1 MKDLFVSTIEYNDI
15 LNRLQKR
22 FNYSDGF
29 YITIKQYFTNNTF
42 YYFIC
47 IIIRFIPL
55 ILLSGHYSN
64 IFNGNNNNISSFQNY
79 AKLLTCYNL
88 TKYLQISYKFY
99 IATNILIYL
108 SHFIREIAYI
118 LEIKEFVNH
127 KYLNKWPLPN
137 IYRIISDHFIFLLCQ
152 YIIEYL
158 SFSYYILIFPN
169 KFIINLN
176 EKSSSLYG
184 IITINTIL
192 IIHYNFIDYKYL
204 ICTNRIYTTTLYE
217 ANQKIINENN
227 KINNKPIKYRISKLV
242 FFIYIGF
249 QNLVLLQS
257 LENYLN
263 THQNMIFKLVISI
276 ILLICILIIILSEL
290 YEYNYKNLINITI
303 KVIIL
308 FCLYSIILDFIL
320 YISKYSITGK
330 LYDFFYTLLKLF
342 ISYITYL
349 LITFKSHRFFE
360 SKILEILFREKKSGK
375 EINFINSFIYL
386 NEIILKIKNN
396 KDIHSAY
403 LLVKFLLGHINNC
416 NKVACNCNLLST
428 VLKKENFEKENE
440 KLMTKFIDDLIFYL
454 TYLFESI
461 FIEYDYYNNYELS
474 ILLSEHFCHLKNNPT
489 MAFSIINTFILKHKN
504 KLSDFEMIT
513 LYEISQKYIYYISA
527 NITKQR
533 EKEIIENN
541 SILLNQQNEQYFKIH
556 FNNSKISLETKTN
569 MINYINNQIKIL
581 KYKNIF
587 EESLKFNFDESN
599 EVIISVYINFFDIIS
614 NIDDSFIQNDKKKA
628 KNNKKPS
635 KKNNLYI
642 VINLIKKER
651 RYYNNILI
659 CLDKMKDI
667 KNIPIIIIFK
677 YCLFFDFFKDGKIP
691 HELANK
697 LYSNVGEKMNLYNN
711 FLTLNEYSLLKKIYN
726 EQNCNLNSKY
736 YAIYQFNKDLRTKYF
751 SEACALKL
759 GYYQKDIIKEKIE
772 KLMPKKFYESHQN
785 MLKQLVIGNQL
796 RYLNNSQGYLFD
808 SSSTIIY
815 PIKFQALLIYNMMK
829 NLAIITESIFESQEQ
844 YIFMISNNYELLA
857 CSKNFEEEYFFNKKI
872 FEAYDIKIMDIF
884 QIKQEK
890 LYKFFKKTFA
900 KIDEIKL
907 IRKIKT
913 EEYFLPSLYVQPGE
927 KISGMMNPSNFI
939 NTKINYLSKISNSKI
954 KNEEANQEFDE
965 ENNKFINKEKN
976 KKLLNDLLNLPVKII
991 FHDTFN
997 INIEKNKFLENFA
1010 KELAKIPDNDLRFDN
1025 DKFNYNLIITGKELN
1040 KKLLKKR
1047 NNFINNFMRLR
1058 IKLSYYYDKPY
1069 YFILIEDEKKS
1080 ILSLTKGF
1088 NYQDNNSINKVTT
1101 KNNINN
1107 DNVFLDKASS
1117 SVRIISKDSKED
1129 NHKTT
1134 DGKNSKRIISR
1145 KSDIENIDKIE
1156 NDKNEI
1162 LNKIEKYKHEINR
1175 DKFISIIKL
1184 ILYII
1189 IICIFAIYISILIF
1203 QKVLIKRSEN
1213 ILLSYYY
1220 ISQTRESMLNIHSLM
1235 LELYYYNFKICMN
1248 NITDYKQQQKIL
1260 IQYYLLLK
1268 ENYYNYT
1275 SYYLDYNIE
1284 IGQDFYLIYQKRMFN
1299 KIEGFWEEV
1308 QYQSI
1313 FGAELESIIYQMHS
1327 INTSLINYGIINN
1340 DLSNFLFFSN
1350 KTQSHIKVESSFIQL
1365 LYYLCVNYENTYKNI
1380 FNEIQDS
1387 IYKTFNNYIYSTM
1400 NYYLFLE
1407 IVGLFFYIILFIS
1420 VLIYLYY
1427 SNQTI
1432 FKNIIFLFLDFS
1444 ENLFNKN
1451 IINTNN
1457 KIILKLLEL
1466 KYLIDDFSLE
1476 RLQRYSYNLD
1486 KLNKIKNKSFRF
1498 SSKNLSSG
1506 LNSSFGTNN
1515 MNETN
1520 LSQNQVNNAIMN
1532 KNRKISNK
1540 KIALLNKMERENKR
1554 LSSGKSVN
1562 KYGSSNDFR
1571 YNKLV
1576 DIKNKGLNDSS
1587 QNYLVQSKADIL
1599 KDKLN
1604 NIDNDNSN
1612 SMDINNMSKQ
1622 SNRDVINNMN
1632 NNLNEI
1638 VSSRNNN
1645 NSHNNNNNINNNITV
1660 HKGNSKTIKDD
1671 EFELNESYQDILLNK
1686 SNKTPVLFIRI
1697 YTMIIFLFIII
1708 INIFSGYKIKNTLKF
1723 KNLLNDYFID
1733 FMPITNRYT
1742 LLTYY
1747 FNILRTLFVFP
1758 NDNRKKHMDEIMQK
1772 MSSVYNDENKKFNDI
1787 LSYKIGFYKQ
1797 TKKLFDILQNKSNS
1811 TQHLKNTIC
1820 SSKSP
1825 CEEYLDSK
1833 YNIFDV
1839 GVDFAFTTCITQIN
1853 NIYMDYKMLN
1863 NIYNI
1868 EEIKNNIICTNSQ
1881 FEYISASISNMFIYV
1896 QNKIFTT
1903 FLIDQFNFKD
1913 KYSRIMTLFNLIT
1926 VAFSILTFLFV
1937 NIIIFFSISNFSEPI
1952 KNSTYRI
1959 NCSFY
1964 FIKKYSLSQ
1973 R

>member
-1 MKDLFVSTIEYNDI
+1 MKDLFVSISEYNDI
-15 LNRLQKR
+15 LNRLEKR
-22 FNYSDGF
+22 FNYYDGF

-47 IIIRFIPL
+47 LIFRLIPL

-64 IFNGNNNNISSFQNY
+64 IFNGSNNNLYSFQNY
-79 AKLLTCYNL
+79 VKLLTCYNL
-88 TKYLQISYKFY
+88 VKYLQISYRFY
-99 IATNILIYL
+99 IITNILIYI
-108 SHFIREIAYI
+108 SFSIREIVYI
-118 LEIKEFVNH
+118 LEFKEFKNYMH
-127 KYLNKWPLPN
+127 TNKWPLPN
-137 IYRIISDHFIFLLCQ
+137 IYRIISDHFIFLLYP

-169 KFIINLN
+169 KFVINLN
-176 EKSSSLYG
+176 EKNSSLYG
-184 IITINTIL
+184 IIVINTFL
-192 IIHYNFIDYKYL
+192 IIQYNIIDYNYL
-204 ICTNRIYTTTLYE
+204 ICINRIYTTTLYE
-217 ANQKIINENN
+217 ANQTIINENN
-227 KINNKPIKYRISKLV
+227 KINNKPVKFRVSKFA

-249 QNLVLLQS
+249 QNLVLFQT

-263 THQNMIFKLVISI
+263 VRQNMIFKLVISI
-276 ILLICILIIILSEL
+276 IIIICILIIILSEL
-290 YEYNYKNLINITI
+290 YEYNYKNLINIAI
-303 KVIIL
+303 KVIFL
-308 FCLYSIILDFIL
+308 FCLYSIIFDFIL
-320 YISKYSITGK
+320 FISKYSITGK
-330 LYDFFYTLLKLF
+330 LYDFFYMLLKLF

-349 LITFKSHRFFE
+349 LLNIKSHKFFE
-360 SKILEILFREKKSGK
+360 SKILEILFREKKIGK
-375 EINFINSFIYL
+375 EINFINSFFYL

-396 KDIHSAY
+396 KDIHSVY

-440 KLMTKFIDDLIFYL
+440 KLMTKYIDDLIFYL

-461 FIEYDYYNNYELS
+461 FIEYDYYNSYELS

-504 KLSDFEMIT
+504 KISDFEMIT
-513 LYEISQKYIYYISA
+513 LYEISQKYIYFISA
-527 NITKQR
+527 NISKQR
-533 EKEIIENN
+533 EKEIIQNN
-541 SILLNQQNEQYFKIH
+541 NVLLNQQNEQYFKIH

-587 EESLKFNFDESN
+587 EESLKFNFDETN

-614 NIDDSFIQNDKKKA
+614 NIDDSFIHNGKKNS
-628 KNNKKPS
+628 KNYTKSN

-642 VINLIKKER
+642 VINLIKKEQM
-651 RYYNNILI
+651 YYNNIMV

-691 HELANK
+691 QELANK
-697 LYSNVGEKMNLYNN
+697 LNSNIGEKMNLYSNY
-711 FLTLNEYSLLKKIYN
+711 LTINEYSFLKKIYN
-726 EQNCNLNSKY
+726 EQNCNFNSKY
-736 YAIYQFNKDLRTKYF
+736 YAIYQFKKDLRTKYF

-759 GYYQKDIIKEKIE
+759 GYNQKDIINEKIE

-796 RYLNNSQGYLFD
+796 RYLTNNQGYLFD
-808 SSSTIIY
+808 SSSSIIY

-829 NLAIITESIFESQEQ
+829 NLAIITESIFETQEE

-900 KIDEIKL
+900 KIDETKL

-913 EEYFLPSLYVQPGE
+913 EEYFIPSLYVQPGE

-939 NTKINYLSKISNSKI
+939 NTKINYLTKISNSKV
-954 KNEEANQEFDE
+954 KNESANEELDE
-965 ENNKFINKEKN
+965 EDKKFINKEKN
-976 KKLLNDLLNLPVKII
+976 KKLLNDLLYLPVKII
-991 FHDTFN
+991 FHDNFN
-997 INIEKNKFLENFA
+997 ISIEKNKFLENFS

-1025 DKFNYNLIITGKELN
+1025 DKFNYNLIISGKELN
-1040 KKLLKKR
+1040 KKLLKKK
-1047 NNFINNFMRLR
+1047 NIFINSFMRMK

-1069 YFILIEDEKKS
+1069 YFILIEDDKKS
-1080 ILSLTKGF
+1080 FLSLTKGF
-1088 NYQDNNSINKVTT
+1088 NYQENNSINKGVI
-1101 KNNINN
+1101 KNNNTN
-1107 DNVFLDKASS
+1107 DNIFLSS
-1117 SVRIISKDSKED
+1117 SVRKISKDSKED

-1134 DGKNSKRIISR
+1134 DYKISKKNIIK
-1145 KSDIENIDKIE
+1145 KSEIENIDKIE

-1162 LNKIEKYKHEINR
+1162 LNKIEKYKQQINR
-1175 DKFISIIKL
+1175 DKFILIIKL
-1184 ILYII
+1184 LLYII
-1189 IICIFAIYISILIF
+1189 IICIFAIYISILVF
-1203 QKVLIKRSEN
+1203 QKFLIKRSES

-1220 ISQTRESMLNIHSLM
+1220 ISQTRESFLNIHSLM
-1235 LELYYYNFKICMN
+1235 LELYYYNFYLYTN
-1248 NITDYKQQQKIL
+1248 DITNYNLQQRNLK
-1260 IQYYLLLK
+1260 QYYNILK
-1268 ENYYNYT
+1268 DNYYNY
-1275 SYYLDYNIE
+1275 SKYYLDYNIE
-1284 IGQDFYLIYQKRMFN
+1284 IGHDFYLIYQKRLFN

-1313 FGAELESIIYQMHS
+1313 FGAELESIIFQMHS
-1327 INTSLINYGIINN
+1327 INTSLINSNTIYN

-1350 KTQSHIKVESSFIQL
+1350 KTQNHIKVESSFIQL
-1365 LYYLCVNYENTYKNI
+1365 LYYLCVNYENTYKYI
-1380 FNEIQDS
+1380 FNEIQES
-1387 IYKTFNNYIYSTM
+1387 IYKTFNNYIYSNM
-1400 NYYLFLE
+1400 NYYHLLE
-1407 IVGLFFYIILFIS
+1407 IFGLFFYIILFIS

-1427 SNQTI
+1427 SNQII

-1451 IINTNN
+1451 IVNTNN

-1466 KYLIDDFSLE
+1466 KYIIDDFSLE
-1476 RLQRYSYNLD
+1476 RLQRYSNNLD
-1486 KLNKIKNKSFRF
+1486 KLNKIKNKSFRL
-1498 SSKNLSSG
+1498 SSKNLSIG
-1506 LNSSFGTNN
+1506 LNSSFETNN
-1515 MNETN
+1515 INESN
-1520 LSQNQVNNAIMN
+1520 ASQSQANNAIMS
-1532 KNRKISNK
+1532 KNRKISTK
-1540 KIALLNKMERENKR
+1540 KIILLNKMERENKR
-1554 LSSGKSVN
+1554 VNSGKNLNKNGVN
-1562 KYGSSNDFR
+1562 NDFR
-1571 YNKLV
+1571 YNKLA

-1587 QNYLVQSKADIL
+1587 QNYLVQSRADIM

-1604 NIDNDNSN
+1604 NNDNDNSN
-1612 SMDINNMSKQ
+1612 SMDINNMGRQ
-1622 SNRDVINNMN
+1622 SNRDIINNMN
-1632 NNLNEI
+1632 NNFNEI
-1638 VSSRNNN
+1638 ISPRKNN
-1645 NSHNNNNNINNNITV
+1645 NSQNNNKNNNVTV

-1671 EFELNESYQDILLNK
+1671 EFELNDSYQDILLNK

-1697 YTMIIFLFIII
+1697 YTLIIFLFIII
-1708 INIFSGYKIKNTLKF
+1708 IIIFSAYKIKTTLKF
-1723 KNLLNDYFID
+1723 KTLLNDYFID

-1747 FNILRTLFVFP
+1747 FNILRTMFIFP
-1758 NDNRKKHMDEIMQK
+1758 NDDRKKHMDEIMQK
-1772 MSSVYNDENKKFNDI
+1772 MSSVYNDENKKFVDI
-1787 LSYKIGFYKQ
+1787 ISFKIDAYKR
-1797 TKKLFDILQNKSNS
+1797 TKELYDILQNKNNS
-1811 TQHLKNTIC
+1811 TEHLKNDIC
-1820 SSKSP
+1820 SSNFP
-1825 CEEYLDSK
+1825 CEDYLDSK

-1853 NIYMDYKMLN
+1853 NIYMDYKKLN

-1868 EEIKNNIICTNSQ
+1868 SEIKERITRANNSQ

-1903 FLIDQFNFKD
+1903 FLIDQFKFKG
-1913 KYSRIMTLFNLIT
+1913 KYSSMMTMFNLVT

-1964 FIKKYSLSQ
+1964 FIKKYSLAH
-1973 R
+1973 

>member
-1 MKDLFVSTIEYNDI
+1 MKDLFISTSEYNDI
-15 LNRLQKR
+15 LNRLKKR

-29 YITIKQYFTNNTF
+29 NISIKQYFTNNTF

-47 IIIRFIPL
+47 LIIRLIPL

-64 IFNGNNNNISSFQNY
+64 VFNGNNNLNSFQNY
-79 AKLLTCYNL
+79 VKLLTCYNL
-88 TKYLQISYKFY
+88 AKYIQISYKFY
-99 IATNILIYL
+99 IVTNILIYI
-108 SHFIREIAYI
+108 SHFIREITYI
-118 LEIKEFVNH
+118 LVIREFKIY
-127 KYLNKWPLPN
+127 KYSNKWPIPN
-137 IYRIISDHFIFLLCQ
+137 LYRIISDHFIFLLYP

-169 KFIINLN
+169 KFFINLN
-176 EKSSSLYG
+176 SKTSSLYG
-184 IITINTIL
+184 IIIINTLL
-192 IIHYNFIDYKYL
+192 IINYNIIDYNYL
-204 ICTNRIYTTTLYE
+204 MCINRIYTTSLYE

-227 KINNKPIKYRISKLV
+227 NINSKPIKYRISKLA

-249 QNLVLLQS
+249 QNLVLFQS

-263 THQNMIFKLVISI
+263 VHQKMIFKLVISI
-276 ILLICILIIILSEL
+276 IIIISILIIILSEL
-290 YEYNYKNLINITI
+290 YEYNYQNLINTTI

-308 FCLYSIILDFIL
+308 FCLYSIIFDFIL
-320 YISKYSITGK
+320 YISKYSILGK
-330 LYDFFYTLLKLF
+330 LYGFFYMLLKIF
-342 ISYITYL
+342 ISYIAYL
-349 LITFKSHRFFE
+349 LLNFKRHKFFE
-360 SKILEILFREKKSGK
+360 SKILEILFREKKAGK
-375 EINFINSFIYL
+375 EINFINSFFYL

-396 KDIHSAY
+396 KDIHSIY

-416 NKVACNCNLLST
+416 NKAACNCNLLST
-428 VLKKENFEKENE
+428 VLKKENFEKEKE
-440 KLMTKFIDDLIFYL
+440 KLMTKYIDDLIFYL

-474 ILLSEHFCHLKNNPT
+474 ILLSEHFCHVKNNPT

-504 KLSDFEMIT
+504 KPSNYEMIN
-513 LYEISQKYIYYISA
+513 LYEISQKYIYFISA

-533 EKEIIENN
+533 EKQIIENN
-541 SILLNQQNEQYFKIH
+541 NILLNQQSEQYFKIN
-556 FNNSKISLETKTN
+556 FNNSKFSLETKTN

-614 NIDDSFIQNDKKKA
+614 NIDDSFIQNGKKNSKS
-628 KNNKKPS
+628 NKKS
-635 KKNNLYI
+635 NKKNNLYI
-642 VINLIKKER
+642 VINLIKNEQL
-651 RYYNNILI
+651 YYSNIMI
-659 CLDKMKDI
+659 CLDKMKNI

-697 LYSNVGEKMNLYNN
+697 LNNNIGEKMNLYNN
-711 FLTLNEYSLLKKIYN
+711 YLTLNEYSLLKKIYN
-726 EQNCNLNSKY
+726 EQNCNFNSKY
-736 YAIYQFNKDLRTKYF
+736 YAIYQFKKDLRTKYF

-759 GYYQKDIIKEKIE
+759 GYNQKDIINEKIE

-796 RYLNNSQGYLFD
+796 RYLTNKQGYLFD
-808 SSSTIIY
+808 SSSSVIY

-829 NLAIITESIFESQEQ
+829 NLAIITESIFELQEE

-857 CSKNFEEEYFFNKKI
+857 CSKNFEEDYFFNKKI

-890 LYKFFKKTFA
+890 LYKFFKKSFA
-900 KIDEIKL
+900 KIDEFKL

-913 EEYFLPSLYVQPGE
+913 EEYFIPSLYVQPGE
-927 KISGMMNPSNFI
+927 KISGMMNPNNFI

-954 KNEEANQEFDE
+954 KNESANEELDE
-965 ENNKFINKEKN
+965 ENKKFINKEKN
-976 KKLLNDLLNLPVKII
+976 KKLLKDLLCLPVKII
-991 FHDTFN
+991 FHDNFN
-997 INIEKNKFLENFA
+997 ISIEKNKFLELFS

-1025 DKFNYNLIITGKELN
+1025 DKFNYNLIISGKELN
-1040 KKLLKKR
+1040 KNLLKKR
-1047 NNFINNFMRLR
+1047 NFFINNFMRMK

-1080 ILSLTKGF
+1080 FLSLTKGF
-1088 NYQDNNSINKVTT
+1088 NIQDNNSTNKGVI
-1101 KNNINN
+1101 KSNNN
-1107 DNVFLDKASS
+1107 DNIFLDKASS
-1117 SVRIISKDSKED
+1117 SVRKISKESKED
-1129 NHKTT
+1129 NHKITS
-1134 DGKNSKRIISR
+1134 DKNSKRIITR
-1145 KSDIENIDKIE
+1145 KSDIDNIDKIE
-1156 NDKNEI
+1156 NEKNEI
-1162 LNKIEKYKHEINR
+1162 LNKIEKYKQQINR
-1175 DKFISIIKL
+1175 DKFILIIKL
-1184 ILYII
+1184 LLYII

-1203 QKVLIKRSEN
+1203 QKFLIKRSES

-1220 ISQTRESMLNIHSLM
+1220 ISQTRESLLNIHSLM
-1235 LELYYYNFKICMN
+1235 LELYYYNFQLCKN
-1248 NITDYKQQQKIL
+1248 DITNHSQQQRSLK
-1260 IQYYLLLK
+1260 QYYDILK
-1268 ENYYNYT
+1268 ENYYNY
-1275 SYYLDYNIE
+1275 SNYYLDYNIE
-1284 IGQDFYLIYQKRMFN
+1284 IGHEFYLIYQKRLFN
-1299 KIEGFWEEV
+1299 RIEGFWEEV

-1313 FGAELESIIYQMHS
+1313 FGAELESIIFQMHS
-1327 INTSLINYGIINN
+1327 INTSLINFNTIYN

-1387 IYKTFNNYIYSTM
+1387 IYKTFNNYIYSNM
-1400 NYYLFLE
+1400 NYYLLLE
-1407 IVGLFFYIILFIS
+1407 IFGLIFYIILFIS

-1427 SNQTI
+1427 SNQII

-1451 IINTNN
+1451 IVNTNN

-1466 KYLIDDFSLE
+1466 KYLIDDFSLD
-1476 RLQRYSYNLD
+1476 RLQRFSYNLD
-1486 KLNKIKNKSFRF
+1486 KLNKIKNKSFRL
-1498 SSKNLSSG
+1498 SNKNLISG
-1506 LNSSFGTNN
+1506 LNTSFETNH
-1515 MNETN
+1515 MNEISP
-1520 LSQNQVNNAIMN
+1520 SQNQANNAIGY

-1540 KIALLNKMERENKR
+1540 KILLLNKMERESKR
-1554 LSSGKSVN
+1554 ISSKNIIKNVA
-1562 KYGSSNDFR
+1562 SNDFR
-1571 YNKLV
+1571 YNKLM

-1587 QNYLVQSKADIL
+1587 QNYLVQSKADIM

-1604 NIDNDNSN
+1604 NNDYDNSN
-1612 SMDINNMSKQ
+1612 SMDLNNMAKQ

-1638 VSSRNNN
+1638 ISSRNNN
-1645 NSHNNNNNINNNITV
+1645 NSQNNNNNKVTV

-1671 EFELNESYQDILLNK
+1671 EFELNDSYQDILLNK

-1708 INIFSGYKIKNTLKF
+1708 ILIFSAYKMKNTLQF
-1723 KNLLNDYFID
+1723 KTLLNDYFID

-1747 FNILRTLFVFP
+1747 FNIIRTLFVFP
-1758 NDNRKKHMDEIMQK
+1758 NDDRKKHMDEIIQK
-1772 MSSVYNDENKKFNDI
+1772 MSSVYNDENTKFNNI
-1787 LSYKIGFYKQ
+1787 LSYKIGSYKQ
-1797 TKKLFDILQNKSNS
+1797 TKKLYDILQNKNNS
-1811 TQHLKNTIC
+1811 TQHLKNAIC
-1820 SSKSP
+1820 SSKFP
-1825 CEEYLDSK
+1825 CEDYLDSK

-1839 GVDFAFTTCITQIN
+1839 GVDFAFTTCITQIY
-1853 NIYMDYKMLN
+1853 NIYMDYKKLN

-1868 EEIKNNIICTNSQ
+1868 EEIKANITRAQNSQ

-1896 QNKIFTT
+1896 QNKIFNT
-1903 FLIDQFNFKD
+1903 FLIDQFNFKE

-1964 FIKKYSLSQ
+1964 FIKKYSLNHQ
-1973 R
+1973 

>member
-1 MKDLFVSTIEYNDI
+1 MKDLFISTSEYIDI
-15 LNRLQKR
+15 LNRLKKKL
-22 FNYSDGF
+22 NYSDGF
-29 YITIKQYFTNNTF
+29 IISIKQYFTNNTF
-42 YYFIC
+42 YYFVCLIF
-47 IIIRFIPL
+47 RFIPL

-64 IFNGNNNNISSFQNY
+64 IFNGNNNNNNLNSFQNY
-79 AKLLTCYNL
+79 AKLLTCHNL
-88 TKYLQISYKFY
+88 VKYLQISCKFY
-99 IATNILIYL
+99 ITINILIYIL
-108 SHFIREIAYI
+108 FFIREIANI
-118 LEIKEFVNH
+118 FEIKEFINY
-127 KYLNKWPLPN
+127 KYSNKWPIPS
-137 IYRIISDHFIFLLCQ
+137 IYIIISDHFIFLLYP

-158 SFSYYILIFPN
+158 SFSNYILIFPN
-169 KFIINLN
+169 KFVINSN
-176 EKSSSLYG
+176 GKNSSLYA
-184 IITINTIL
+184 INVINDLL
-192 IIHYNFIDYKYL
+192 IIYYNIIDYKYL

-217 ANQKIINENN
+217 ANQKIINEKN
-227 KINNKPIKYRISKLV
+227 KIKSSPIKYRIPKLV
-242 FFIYIGF
+242 FFIFIGF
-249 QNLVLLQS
+249 QNLVLFQS

-276 ILLICILIIILSEL
+276 TIIICILIIILSEL

-303 KVIIL
+303 KVIVL
-308 FCLYSIILDFIL
+308 FCLYSIIFDFIL
-320 YISKYSITGK
+320 YITKNSITGK
-330 LYDFFYTLLKLF
+330 LYEFFYILLKLF

-349 LITFKSHRFFE
+349 LLNFKSHKFFE
-360 SKILEILFREKKSGK
+360 SKILEILFREKKNGK
-375 EINFINSFIYL
+375 EITFINSFFYL

-396 KDIHSAY
+396 KDIHSVH

-416 NKVACNCNLLST
+416 NKASCNCNLLST
-428 VLKKENFEKENE
+428 ILKKENFEKEND
-440 KLMTKFIDDLIFYL
+440 KLMKKYIDDLIFYL

-461 FIEYDYYNNYELS
+461 FIEYDYYSNYELS

-504 KLSDFEMIT
+504 KLSNFDMIT
-513 LYEISQKYIYYISA
+513 LYEISQKYIYFISA

-541 SILLNQQNEQYFKIH
+541 NILLNQQIEQYFKIH
-556 FNNSKISLETKTN
+556 FNNSKFSAETKSN

-587 EESLKFNFDESN
+587 EESLKFNFDEAN
-599 EVIISVYINFFDIIS
+599 EVIISVYITFFDIIS
-614 NIDDSFIQNDKKKA
+614 NIDDSFIQNAKKNT
-628 KNNKKPS
+628 KNNKKYN

-642 VINLIKKER
+642 IINLVKKEQL
-651 RYYNNILI
+651 YYSKIML
-659 CLDKMKDI
+659 CLDRMKDI

-697 LYSNVGEKMNLYNN
+697 LYNNAGEKMNLYNN
-711 FLTLNEYSLLKKIYN
+711 SLTLNEYSLLKKIYN
-726 EQNCNLNSKY
+726 DQNTNFNSKY
-736 YAIYQFNKDLRTKYF
+736 YAIYQFKKDLRTKYF

-759 GYYQKDIIKEKIE
+759 GYNQKDIINEKIE

-815 PIKFQALLIYNMMK
+815 PIQFQALLIYNMMK

-890 LYKFFKKTFA
+890 IYKFFKKTFA
-900 KIDEIKL
+900 KIDEVKL

-913 EEYFLPSLYVQPGE
+913 EEYFIPSLYVQSGE
-927 KISGMMNPSNFI
+927 KIIGMMNPSNFI
-939 NTKINYLSKISNSKI
+939 NSKINYLSKISNSKA
-954 KNEEANQEFDE
+954 KNESSNEELDE
-965 ENNKFINKEKN
+965 ENNKFLNKEKN
-976 KKLLNDLLNLPVKII
+976 KKLFNDLLNLPVKII
-991 FHDTFN
+991 FHDNFN
-997 INIEKNKFLENFA
+997 ISFEKNKFLENFA

-1025 DKFNYNLIITGKELN
+1025 DKFNYNLIISGKELN

-1047 NNFINNFMRLR
+1047 NNFVNIFMRMK

-1069 YFILIEDEKKS
+1069 YFIFIEDEKKS
-1080 ILSLTKGF
+1080 FLTLTKGF
-1088 NYQDNNSINKVTT
+1088 NYQDNGSINKAVI
-1101 KNNINN
+1101 KSNNYN
-1107 DNVFLDKASS
+1107 DNIYSDKRSS
-1117 SVRIISKDSKED
+1117 SVRKISKDSKKE

-1134 DGKNSKRIISR
+1134 DDKNSKKNAIR
-1145 KSDIENIDKIE
+1145 KSDIENIDKLE
-1156 NDKNEI
+1156 NEKNEI
-1162 LNKIEKYKHEINR
+1162 LNKIEKYKQQINR

-1184 ILYII
+1184 LLYII

-1203 QKVLIKRSEN
+1203 QKLLIKRSEN
-1213 ILLSYYY
+1213 ILLAYYY
-1220 ISQTRESMLNIHSLM
+1220 ISQVRESLLNIYSLM
-1235 LELYYYNFKICMN
+1235 LELYYYNYRISMN
-1248 NITDYKQQQKIL
+1248 EITDYKQQQRIL
-1260 IQYYLLLK
+1260 IQYYSMFK
-1268 ENYYNYT
+1268 ENYNNF
-1275 SYYLDYNIE
+1275 SKYYLDYNIE
-1284 IGQDFYLIYQKRMFN
+1284 IGHDFNLLYQKRNFYR
-1299 KIEGFWEEV
+1299 IEGFWEEV

-1313 FGAELESIIYQMHS
+1313 FGAELESIIFQMHS
-1327 INTSLINYGIINN
+1327 INTSLINIDIIYN
-1340 DLSNFLFFSN
+1340 DLSNFAFFSN
-1350 KTQSHIKVESSFIQL
+1350 KTESHIKVESSFIQL
-1365 LYYLCVNYENTYKNI
+1365 LFYLSVNYESTYKNI
-1380 FNEIQDS
+1380 FRELQIS
-1387 IYKTFNNYIYSTM
+1387 IYETFNNYIYSNM
-1400 NYYLFLE
+1400 NYYLLLE
-1407 IVGLFFYIILFIS
+1407 IFGLFFYIILFIS

-1451 IINTNN
+1451 IVNTNN
-1457 KIILKLLEL
+1457 KIIFKLLEL

-1498 SSKNLSSG
+1498 SSKNLMSG
-1506 LNSSFGTNN
+1506 LNSSFENSN
-1515 MNETN
+1515 RNETKA
-1520 LSQNQVNNAIMN
+1520 SQSQVNNAILN
-1532 KNRKISNK
+1532 KNRKISTK

-1554 LSSGKSVN
+1554 LSSGKNVN
-1562 KYGSSNDFR
+1562 KGGSSNDFR

-1576 DIKNKGLNDSS
+1576 DKNKGLNDSS
-1587 QNYLVQSKADIL
+1587 QNYLVQSKIDVM

-1604 NIDNDNSN
+1604 NNENDISN
-1612 SMDINNMSKQ
+1612 SMDINNMAKQ
-1622 SNRDVINNMN
+1622 SNRDVVNNMN

-1638 VSSRNNN
+1638 ISSRNNN
-1645 NSHNNNNNINNNITV
+1645 NSQNNNNNNITV
-1660 HKGNSKTIKDD
+1660 NKGNSKTIKDD
-1671 EFELNESYQDILLNK
+1671 EFELNESYQDIILNK

-1697 YTMIIFLFIII
+1697 YTMIIILFIII
-1708 INIFSGYKIKNTLKF
+1708 IIIFSAYKMKNTLQF

-1733 FMPITNRYT
+1733 YVPITNRYA

-1747 FNILRTLFVFP
+1747 FNIMRTLFLFP
-1758 NDNRKKHMDEIMQK
+1758 NDNRKKQMNETMQSI
-1772 MSSVYNDENKKFNDI
+1772 SSVYNKENKKFNDI
-1787 LSYKIGFYKQ
+1787 LSYKIGAYKE
-1797 TKKLFDILQNKSNS
+1797 TKKLYDILQNKSNS
-1811 TQHLKNTIC
+1811 TQNLKKAIC
-1820 SSKSP
+1820 SIQSP
-1825 CEEYLDSK
+1825 CQGYLDSK

-1839 GVDFAFTTCITQIN
+1839 GVDFAFTTSITQIN
-1853 NIYMDYKMLN
+1853 NIYMDYKKIN
-1863 NIYNI
+1863 NIYNL
-1868 EEIKNNIICTNSQ
+1868 EEIKARITRISNSP
-1881 FEYISASISNMFIYV
+1881 FEYISVSISNMFIYV
-1896 QNKIFTT
+1896 QNKIFST

-1937 NIIIFFSISNFSEPI
+1937 NIIIFFSISNFTEPI

-1964 FIKKYSLSQ
+1964 FIKKYSLAQ